1 MLDGVQL
8 YQEEKTPAQVFS
20 CNLSKIFKKTDFADV
35 RTNAWVK
42 WTKKNVFTKAIHG
55 KTSVTASFLVQLQI
69 FGLTVFP
76 EGLQHRCFSVKAVK
90 FYRMSFLQNTAAQL
104 LLISSNIFNEPLDL
118 SVRN

>member
-42 WTKKNVFTKAIHG
+42 WTKKKRIHKSYSQENIG
-55 KTSVTASFLVQLQI
+55 DGVLFSAVADIWTYSFSKR
-69 FGLTVFP
+69 TP
-76 EGLQHRCFSVKAVK
+76 
-90 FYRMSFLQNTAAQL
+90 T
-104 LLISSNIFNEPLDL
+104 
-118 SVRN
+118 